1 MGLGAASKLND
12 VLNGA
17 LFYMKKLL
25 VLDEKNYD
33 ENLEEIYR
41 IAVRGIIFRDDKLLM
56 IESEDGELKFPGR
69 GMEENEDDIETL
81 IRETLE
87 ETGFAVITET
97 VREFGEIEE
106 KRLALYEN
114 KIWHQI
120 NRYYFCEVG
129 EKQSECGYS
138 ENEKAHGFKPVWYTL
153 DEAYR
158 KNCER
163 AWNEREY
170 HALRLIKEY
179 LK

>member
-1 MGLGAASKLND
+1 
-12 VLNGA
+12 
-17 LFYMKKLL
+17 MKKLS
-25 VLDEKNYD
+25 VIDEKNYN
-33 ENLEEIYR
+33 ESLEEIYR
-41 IAVRGIIFRDDKLLM
+41 TAVRGIIFRDGRLLM
-56 IESEDGELKFPGR
+56 IESTDGELKFPG
-69 GMEENEDDIETL
+69 GGAKEGEDDVKTL

-87 ETGFAVITET
+87 ETGFSVIPET

-138 ENEKAHGFKPVWYTL
+138 ENERARGFKPVWYTL
-153 DEAYR
+153 DEALE
-158 KNCER
+158 KNVKR

-170 HALRLIKEY
+170 RALKLIKEY

>member
-1 MGLGAASKLND
+1 MGLGAANKLND
-12 VLNGA
+12 VLNGV

-33 ENLEEIYR
+33 ESLEEMYR
-41 IAVRGIIFRDDKLLM
+41 TAVRGIIFKDGKLLM
-56 IESEDGELKFPGR
+56 IESAGGELKFPGG

-87 ETGFAVITET
+87 ETGFAVVPET
-97 VREFGEIEE
+97 VMEFGEIEE

-120 NRYYFCEVG
+120 NRYYFCKVG

>member
-1 MGLGAASKLND
+1 
-12 VLNGA
+12 
-17 LFYMKKLL
+17 MKKLL
-25 VLDEKNYD
+25 MLDEKNYD
-33 ENLEEIYR
+33 ESLEEMYR
-41 IAVRGIIFRDDKLLM
+41 TAVRGIIFRDGKLLM
-56 IESEDGELKFPGR
+56 IESDDGELKFPGG

-87 ETGFAVITET
+87 ETGFAVVPET

-129 EKQSECGYS
+129 GKQSECAYS
-138 ENEKAHGFKPVWYTL
+138 ENEKSHGFKPVWYTL

-158 KNCER
+158 KSGKR
-163 AWNEREY
+163 SWNEREY
-170 HALRLIKEY
+170 QALRLIKEY

>member
-1 MGLGAASKLND
+1 MGLGAANKLND
-12 VLNGA
+12 VLNGV

-33 ENLEEIYR
+33 ESLEEMYR
-41 IAVRGIIFRDDKLLM
+41 TAVRGIIFKGGKLLM
-56 IESEDGELKFPGR
+56 IESSDGELKFPGG

-87 ETGFAVITET
+87 ETGFAVLPET
-97 VREFGEIEE
+97 VMEFGKIEE

-129 EKQSECGYS
+129 EKQLECGYS

>member
-1 MGLGAASKLND
+1 
-12 VLNGA
+12 
-17 LFYMKKLL
+17 MKKLL
-25 VLDEKNYD
+25 VMDEKNYD
-33 ENLEEIYR
+33 ESLEEIYR
-41 IAVRGIIFRDDKLLM
+41 VAIRSIIFKDGKLLM
-56 IESEDGELKFPGR
+56 IESDDGELKFPGG
-69 GMEENEDDIETL
+69 GMEDGEDDIETL

-87 ETGFAVITET
+87 ETGFSVVPET

-120 NRYYFCEVG
+120 NRYYFCEVND
-129 EKQSECGYS
+129 KQSACDYS

-153 DEAYR
+153 DEAYQ

-163 AWNEREY
+163 AWNQREY
-170 HALRLIKEY
+170 HALRLLKEY

>member
-1 MGLGAASKLND
+1 
-12 VLNGA
+12 
-17 LFYMKKLL
+17 MKKLL
-25 VLDEKNYD
+25 VLDEKNYG
-33 ENLEEIYR
+33 EELEEIYR
-41 IAVRGIIFRDDKLLM
+41 TAVRGIIFRAGKLLM
-56 IESEDGELKFPGR
+56 IESDDGELKFPGG

-87 ETGFAVITET
+87 ETGFAVLPET

-129 EKQSECGYS
+129 VVQSACGYS

-158 KNCER
+158 KNGER

>member
-1 MGLGAASKLND
+1 MGLGAANKLND
-12 VLNGA
+12 VLNGV

-33 ENLEEIYR
+33 ESLEEMYR
-41 IAVRGIIFRDDKLLM
+41 TAVRGIIFKDGKLLM
-56 IESEDGELKFPGR
+56 IESSDGELKFPGG

-87 ETGFAVITET
+87 ETGFAVVPET
-97 VREFGEIEE
+97 VMEFGEIEE

-120 NRYYFCEVG
+120 NRYYFCKAG
-129 EKQSECGYS
+129 EKQSKCSYS
-138 ENEKAHGFKPVWYTL
+138 ENEKSHGFKPVWYTL

>member
-1 MGLGAASKLND
+1 MDLGAASKLND

-25 VLDEKNYD
+25 MLDEKNYD
-33 ENLEEIYR
+33 ESLEEMYR
-41 IAVRGIIFRDDKLLM
+41 TAVRGIIFRDGKLLM
-56 IESEDGELKFPGR
+56 IESTDGELKFPGG

-87 ETGFAVITET
+87 ETGFAVVPET
-97 VREFGEIEE
+97 VMEFGEIEE

-163 AWNEREY
+163 AWNKRES

>member
-1 MGLGAASKLND
+1 MDLGAASKLND

-25 VLDEKNYD
+25 MLDEKNYN
-33 ENLEEIYR
+33 ESLEEMYR
-41 IAVRGIIFRDDKLLM
+41 TAVRGIIFKDGKLLM
-56 IESEDGELKFPGR
+56 IESADGELKFPGG

-129 EKQSECGYS
+129 EKQSECIYS

-163 AWNEREY
+163 AWNERES

>member
-1 MGLGAASKLND
+1 MF
-12 VLNGA
+12 LNGV
-17 LFYMKKLL
+17 LIYMKKLL
-25 VLDEKNYD
+25 VLDEKNYG
-33 ENLEEIYR
+33 EELEEIYR
-41 IAVRGIIFRDDKLLM
+41 IAVRGIIFRDGKLLM
-56 IESEDGELKFPGR
+56 IESEDGELKFPGG
-69 GMEENEDDIETL
+69 GMEEGEDDIETL

-87 ETGFAVITET
+87 ETGFAVIPET

-129 EKQSECGYS
+129 GVQSECGYS

-153 DEAYR
+153 DEAFE
-158 KNCER
+158 KNSER

-170 HALRLIKEY
+170 HALKLIKKY